1 MPICQPDWGE
11 RMGKIKPST
20 LILIFFIL
28 SGLPVILSCFS
39 PQMQKAQTMG
49 VYHRVKKNETA
60 RMIANAYQVRLQ
72 KLAEMNNATNLNS
85 IKEGDVLFIP
95 EANRIIDNTNTNVKA
110 TATKADVE
118 VKKAAPEKFKNPV
131 INQDA
136 KKEIS
141 PAKEMPAAVYKEN
154 SLPDTKSSAKQ
165 QSKAVVS
172 ANTAPLKA
180 PSKKNIPEERV
191 EPKSALKKAEQDL
204 KINKNRFIW
213 PVRGKVK
220 TRFGLQPNKTYNN
233 WIKIVSNA
241 GSKVKAAAAGTVI
254 FSSELKN
261 YGETIIIRHKNNF
274 ATVYTHLK
282 RRYVRIDQSVKKGEI
297 IALMAETDDTGEAY
311 VNFEIRLQGKACNPL
326 LFLP

>member
-72 KLAEMNNATNLNS
+72 KLAQMNNATDLNS

-95 EANRIIDNTNTNVKA
+95 EANQVIDNIKTNVKTTE
-110 TATKADVE
+110 TASE
-118 VKKAAPEKFKNPV
+118 VKTKKNIPENVKNQNV
-131 INQDA
+131 
-136 KKEIS
+136 KKEPS
-141 PAKEMPAAVYKEN
+141 PATQTPVR
-154 SLPDTKSSAKQ
+154 Q
-165 QSKAVVS
+165 QSKVAVPEKP
-172 ANTAPLKA
+172 APLKA

-191 EPKSALKKAEQDL
+191 EPKSKLKKSEQDF
-204 KINKNRFIW
+204 KIDKNRFIW

>member
-1 MPICQPDWGE
+1 M
-11 RMGKIKPST
+11 
-20 LILIFFIL
+20 
-28 SGLPVILSCFS
+28 
-39 PQMQKAQTMG
+39 
-49 VYHRVKKNETA
+49 
-60 RMIANAYQVRLQ
+60 
-72 KLAEMNNATNLNS
+72 
-85 IKEGDVLFIP
+85 
-95 EANRIIDNTNTNVKA
+95 
-110 TATKADVE
+110 E

-136 KKEIS
+136 KKEVS
-141 PAKEMPAAVYKEN
+141 PAKEVPAAVYKEN

-204 KINKNRFIW
+204 KIDKNRFIW

-274 ATVYTHLK
+274 ATVYTQLK
-282 RRYVRIDQSVKKGEI
+282 RRYVRIDQIVRKGEI
-297 IALMAETDDTGEAY
+297 IALIA
-311 VNFEIRLQGKACNPL
+311 
-326 LFLP
+326 

>member
-1 MPICQPDWGE
+1 ME
-11 RMGKIKPST
+11 KIKPST

-28 SGLPVILSCFS
+28 SGLPLILSCFS

-72 KLAEMNNATNLNS
+72 KLAEMNNATDLNS

-95 EANRIIDNTNTNVKA
+95 EANRIIDNINTNEEA
-110 TATKADVE
+110 TATKSDME
-118 VKKAAPEKFKNPV
+118 IKKTIPKKFKNPAR
-131 INQDA
+131 NQDA
-136 KKEIS
+136 KKEVS
-141 PAKEMPAAVYKEN
+141 PAKELPAAVYKKD

-165 QSKAVVS
+165 QSKAGIS
-172 ANTAPLKA
+172 ENAAPLKI
-180 PSKKNIPEERV
+180 PSGKNIPEERV
-191 EPKSALKKAEQDL
+191 EPKSKLKKSEQDF
-204 KINKNRFIW
+204 KIDKNRFIW
-213 PVRGKVK
+213 PVRGSVK

-241 GSKVKAAAAGTVI
+241 GTKVKAAASGTVI

-282 RRYVRIDQSVKKGEI
+282 KRYVRIDQSVKKGEI

>member
-1 MPICQPDWGE
+1 
-11 RMGKIKPST
+11 MGKIKPST

-72 KLAEMNNATNLNS
+72 KLAQMNNATDLNS

-95 EANRIIDNTNTNVKA
+95 EANQVIDNIKTNVKTTE
-110 TATKADVE
+110 TASE
-118 VKKAAPEKFKNPV
+118 VKTKKNIPENVKNQNV
-131 INQDA
+131 
-136 KKEIS
+136 KKEPS
-141 PAKEMPAAVYKEN
+141 PATQTPVR
-154 SLPDTKSSAKQ
+154 Q
-165 QSKAVVS
+165 QSKVAVPEKP
-172 ANTAPLKA
+172 APLKA
-180 PSKKNIPEERV
+180 PSGKNIPEERV
-191 EPKSALKKAEQDL
+191 EPKSKLKKSEQDF
-204 KINKNRFIW
+204 KIDKNRFIW

>member
-1 MPICQPDWGE
+1 ME
-11 RMGKIKPST
+11 KIKPST

-28 SGLPVILSCFS
+28 SGLPLILSCFS

-60 RMIANAYQVRLQ
+60 QMIANAYQVRLQ
-72 KLAEMNNATNLNS
+72 KLAEMNNAANLNS

-95 EANRIIDNTNTNVKA
+95 EANGVIDNINTNVKA
-110 TATKADVE
+110 TTTKSDVE
-118 VKKAAPEKFKNPV
+118 IKKAIPKIFKSSAR
-131 INQDA
+131 NQDA
-136 KKEIS
+136 KKEVS
-141 PAKEMPAAVYKEN
+141 PAKEVPAAVYKKD

-165 QSKAVVS
+165 RSKAGVS
-172 ANTAPLKA
+172 ANAAPRNTPSGEIFPKKEWNQNLK
-180 PSKKNIPEERV
+180 
-191 EPKSALKKAEQDL
+191 LKKSEQDF
-204 KINKNRFIW
+204 KIDKNRFIW
-213 PVRGKVK
+213 PVRGSVK

-241 GSKVKAAAAGTVI
+241 GAKVKAAASGTVI

-282 RRYVRIDQSVKKGEI
+282 KRYVRIDQSVKKGEI